1 MIQNKIT
8 FLKRKLLRKNYQ
20 MSPYFRRTSPL
31 KSERLGVGEAQILV
45 DTCAQSLELT
55 PLQVSQ
61 KHEGASHAAFL
72 FSQKASLLCSF
83 GFNHSEMR
91 AIQRQRWNKGPL

>member
-1 MIQNKIT
+1 M
-8 FLKRKLLRKNYQ
+8 
-20 MSPYFRRTSPL
+20 
-31 KSERLGVGEAQILV
+31 GEAQILV

-91 AIQRQRWNKGPL
+91 AIQRRRWNKGPLWGQTKNYEEASNQEKRMGKEADPNFENHEDQD